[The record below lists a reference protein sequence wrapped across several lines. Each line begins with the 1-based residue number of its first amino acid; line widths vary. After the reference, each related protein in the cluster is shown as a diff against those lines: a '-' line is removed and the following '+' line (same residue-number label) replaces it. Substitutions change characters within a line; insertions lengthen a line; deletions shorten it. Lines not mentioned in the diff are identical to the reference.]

1 MNTSSLLG
9 QEWQTLQ
16 HNHEQHERNALLIK
30 LVCVVICT
38 AGLCAH
44 VHFGWLGAVIVLLWL
59 QEGIVKTY
67 QKRLSD
73 RLLVVEAHLQ
83 ASVATSSGLTDG
95 IAMQLHTNWAA
106 TRPRGVRLIAS
117 YAMSACRP
125 TVAYPYVPMLLV
137 GLIVGRLC

>member
-1 MNTSSLLG
+1 MNTSTLLG

-38 AGLCAH
+38 VGLSAH
-44 VHFGWLGAVIVLLWL
+44 LHFGWLGASIVLLWI

-83 ASVATSSGLTDG
+83 ASATSSSSLTDG
-95 IAMQLHTNWAA
+95 IAMQLHTSWAT
-106 TRPRGVRLIAS
+106 TRPRGVHLIAS

-125 TVAYPYVPMLLV
+125 TVAYPYAPMLLV